1 MDRFAALYF
10 TIPSLTP
17 REVLIL
23 LLREVCSLSLAVS
36 PGSCASTRG
45 VSARGL
51 GVTPVSWTTDSESN
65 VPGRR
70 PWLQN
75 TTLNILFVSYIIIF
89 SIFCILEVCAVFAVH
104 YIKKSIKAE
113 WISAMTKQFVCHV
126 RFIYHDTF
134 PLCGSNKT
142 VNSDISKK
150 KQEDMTLLSITV
162 FIILSYGIY
171 ILISLVP
178 LLTWL
183 LCPPPLLL
191 TSEPPDSHSLS
202 QLFHICNFGSY

>member
-1 MDRFAALYF
+1 MLLKHHIRKSYISEVSKCYLNL
-10 TIPSLTP
+10 PSLTP

-23 LLREVCSLSLAVS
+23 LLREVCSLSLAES

-126 RFIYHDTF
+126 RFIYQDTF

-150 KQEDMTLLSITV
+150 K
-162 FIILSYGIY
+162 
-171 ILISLVP
+171 
-178 LLTWL
+178 
-183 LCPPPLLL
+183 
-191 TSEPPDSHSLS
+191 H
-202 QLFHICNFGSY
+202 

>member
-1 MDRFAALYF
+1 MNQVMLLIVQRYFHFMLLTLYQEVLRDSIYLSQVSKWYL
-10 TIPSLTP
+10 TLPSLTP

-36 PGSCASTRG
+36 PASCASTRG

-75 TTLNILFVSYIIIF
+75 TTLNILFVSYINIF

-113 WISAMTKQFVCHV
+113 
-126 RFIYHDTF
+126 
-134 PLCGSNKT
+134 
-142 VNSDISKK
+142 
-150 KQEDMTLLSITV
+150 
-162 FIILSYGIY
+162 
-171 ILISLVP
+171 
-178 LLTWL
+178 
-183 LCPPPLLL
+183 
-191 TSEPPDSHSLS
+191 
-202 QLFHICNFGSY
+202 

>member
-1 MDRFAALYF
+1 MGGYKTLCQPTRPSLMTSATQFHVFLPWGKAPGEGPSRGLLCDCTTSPINRFAALDL
-10 TIPSLTP
+10 TLPSLTP

-36 PGSCASTRG
+36 PASCASTRG

-104 YIKKSIKAE
+104 YIKKI
-113 WISAMTKQFVCHV
+113 
-126 RFIYHDTF
+126 
-134 PLCGSNKT
+134 NK
-142 VNSDISKK
+142 S
-150 KQEDMTLLSITV
+150 
-162 FIILSYGIY
+162 
-171 ILISLVP
+171 
-178 LLTWL
+178 
-183 LCPPPLLL
+183 
-191 TSEPPDSHSLS
+191 
-202 QLFHICNFGSY
+202 

>member
-1 MDRFAALYF
+1 MLFYHCWDQCTKYWSME
-10 TIPSLTP
+10 TIVNNWYESSHAIDSTKIFSFHASNTLSGSLSQVSEWYLTLPSLTP

-75 TTLNILFVSYIIIF
+75 TTLNILFVSYINIF

-104 YIKKSIKAE
+104 YIKKINKSWVNFCNDKTICMSCQIHLSRH
-113 WISAMTKQFVCHV
+113 IS
-126 RFIYHDTF
+126 
-134 PLCGSNKT
+134 PL
-142 VNSDISKK
+142 
-150 KQEDMTLLSITV
+150 
-162 FIILSYGIY
+162 
-171 ILISLVP
+171 
-178 LLTWL
+178 W
-183 LCPPPLLL
+183 
-191 TSEPPDSHSLS
+191 
-202 QLFHICNFGSY
+202 